1 MADATPNEF
10 TTLTVQ
16 LLSAF
21 VSNNSV
27 SSDGLAELIKSTRA
41 ALAESPASNTPE
53 KPAPTFTPAVSVR
66 KSLASADF
74 ILSLIDGKPYK
85 TLKRH
90 LTQHGLT
97 PEQYR
102 DRYKLPKSYPM
113 VAPAYSEA
121 RRAVAEKLGLGKRP
135 AAAAAKADESVA
147 RKAVSAVEAAVP
159 GVATTSDKVAAE
171 AGQGKASKAKSAS
184 SPAKK
189 AAGGIPAK
197 PEAKNPAAAAKA
209 SRKRLSIAAPKDAKP
224 APAAK
229 AVAER
234 QAGLGSVETTP
245 AKTKGAPRKSA
256 AADAVKPK
264 ASGKPKSLKSAMRA
278 ASAHLKAEGDSTEAR
293 RPNLEDRGGR
303 AWRRPLSR
311 GEVATAFG
319 NGRPLAAIQPPKSD
333 AKVRTV
339 WLQQLATRMR
349 RSPYGP
355 WTAAS
360 TITSHSPTEKP
371 FDINTAQARTH
382 FVGGSRG
389 AL

>member
-1 MADATPNEF
+1 MADDTPNEF

-90 LTQHGLT
+90 LAQHGMT

-102 DRYKLPKSYPM
+102 DRYKLSQSYPM
-113 VAPAYSEA
+113 VAPAYSDA

-135 AAAAAKADESVA
+135 AAVAAKANEGVA
-147 RKAVSAVEAAVP
+147 RKKAVSAVEAAVP
-159 GVATTSDKVAAE
+159 GVAPTSEKAAAE

-189 AAGGIPAK
+189 AAGPSPAK

-209 SRKRLSIAAPKDAKP
+209 SRNRLSIAAPKDAKS

-234 QAGLGSVETTP
+234 QAGLGLVETAP

-264 ASGKPKSLKSAMRA
+264 ASGKPKSLKPAMKA
-278 ASAHLKAEGDSTEAR
+278 ASAHLKAEGDSTEA
-293 RPNLEDRGGR
+293 
-303 AWRRPLSR
+303 
-311 GEVATAFG
+311 ATT
-319 NGRPLAAIQPPKSD
+319 KS
-333 AKVRTV
+333 
-339 WLQQLATRMR
+339 
-349 RSPYGP
+349 
-355 WTAAS
+355 
-360 TITSHSPTEKP
+360 
-371 FDINTAQARTH
+371 
-382 FVGGSRG
+382 
-389 AL
+389 

>member
-1 MADATPNEF
+1 MADDTPNEF

-27 SSDGLAELIKSTRA
+27 PSDGLAELIKSTRA

-53 KPAPTFTPAVSVR
+53 QEAPTFTPAVSVR

-135 AAAAAKADESVA
+135 AAAAAKADGSVV
-147 RKAVSAVEAAVP
+147 RKKAVSAVETVVP
-159 GVATTSDKVAAE
+159 GVAPTSEKALAD
-171 AGQGKASKAKSAS
+171 AGQGTASKVKSAS

-189 AAGGIPAK
+189 AAGRSPAN
-197 PEAKNPAAAAKA
+197 PEAKNSAAATKA

-224 APAAK
+224 AQAAK
-229 AVAER
+229 AVAEQ
-234 QAGLGSVETTP
+234 QAGLGSVETTR
-245 AKTKGAPRKSA
+245 AKTKAPPRKSV

-264 ASGKPKSLKSAMRA
+264 ASGKPKSLKSAMKA
-278 ASAHLKAEGDSTEAR
+278 ASAHLKAEGDSTEA
-293 RPNLEDRGGR
+293 
-303 AWRRPLSR
+303 A
-311 GEVATAFG
+311 AT
-319 NGRPLAAIQPPKSD
+319 KS
-333 AKVRTV
+333 
-339 WLQQLATRMR
+339 
-349 RSPYGP
+349 
-355 WTAAS
+355 
-360 TITSHSPTEKP
+360 
-371 FDINTAQARTH
+371 
-382 FVGGSRG
+382 
-389 AL
+389 